1 MIYVKDKI
9 IVALKSEEFEGN
21 ISTYILAFDIQGSM
35 KIFFFKLLLLS
46 FIFATNNLN

>member
-35 KIFFFKLLLLS
+35 KIFFF
-46 FIFATNNLN
+46 F